1 MDYHLNGNDRT
12 YSEKHKFVSYFLG
25 VSICLF
31 VFTYRQDQLIPSF
44 LKLFSSRT
52 LSFRYT
58 KECKYRMD
66 NDMPHTNCY
75 CQCHKIIMAESSKME
90 SRTF

>member
-1 MDYHLNGNDRT
+1 MSGMEH
-12 YSEKHKFVSYFLG
+12 
-25 VSICLF
+25 
-31 VFTYRQDQLIPSF
+31 
-44 LKLFSSRT
+44 
-52 LSFRYT
+52 T

-75 CQCHKIIMAESSKME
+75 CKCHKIIMAESSKLE